1 MILIFILGL
10 VALRILYSVGEVYYE
25 RDWPR
30 STWKGLLIA
39 LGVLCI
45 AVSAFGQAARVDI
58 PLQTSGPNVPISGGP
73 LPQALWVANA
83 AAYLCTHPSTTLAA
97 CQAAPITTYTDSTE
111 GTTCPTATP
120 LVQLPGN
127 TCTAATGTTANVGFW
142 YGGGVFDYW
151 IVSSYGTYGP
161 FSGNSSNSALP
172 SSCGNPIGIPCG
184 GTGATTAAG
193 ALTSLGAAAL
203 SGATFTGPV
212 SGTSASFSGTV
223 AAGTSVSAPFV
234 NLTSTLPT
242 QYLNVAGWGDSLTA
256 GNEGLPVPTNSTWPI
271 QLEGISGLNTYNGG
285 EGGDGAY
292 QIYLRYTA
300 DTTHKNWLT
309 VFEAGTNDL
318 LDVPPY
324 NGVLSYINQMV
335 AQVPAGVPYVILPP
349 VLNILYGT
357 GSAQQISQAA
367 LMATEASTY
376 GTHYLDTWTPLLNDY
391 NPSIPTDV
399 WHHAQGTTAPSVR
412 AKYSLGSMVMA
423 AAITDTTSCLPL
435 TYPTNFAGY
444 SPSPMEIY
452 IDNEFILYTTTTA
465 CTRGYAGTTATT
477 HAIGAPWGGYDLI
490 HLNQSGYALWA
501 SLIKGWINNNGNAA
515 VDIGDF
521 SGMWENQ
528 FALNFDA
535 ALLSPSA
542 IGSVTPAPSIAA
554 VDFYA
559 GPANTTILA
568 GNGLYF
574 TPATATPNY
583 IENDTVGGGLA
594 FITNGRSTSFAN
606 SNLALNSD
614 QSSEFYGPLTVTGAV
629 IFSGGGLAHAIVFP
643 DPNAGAV
650 YTASQVLSTFFSPMA
665 GTVPA
670 GGAGTYNGVA
680 ATSYCNLGTAATAST
695 TFTFADGGTSFGTVA
710 FAASGTT
717 GTFTI
722 SSAKAIASGDKI
734 TLTAPAT
741 ADATAAGLNCSLVF
755 AY

>member
-30 STWKGLLIA
+30 DTWKGLLIA
-39 LGVLCI
+39 LGLLCI
-45 AVSAFGQAARVDI
+45 AISAFGQAVRIDI
-58 PLQTSGPNVPISGGP
+58 PLQTSGPSVPISGGP

-161 FSGNSSNSALP
+161 FSGNSSNSTLP
-172 SSCGNPIGIPCG
+172 SSCGSPIGIPCG

-203 SGATFTGPV
+203 AGATFTG
-212 SGTSASFSGTV
+212 
-223 AAGTSVSAPFV
+223 
-234 NLTSTLPT
+234 
-242 QYLNVAGWGDSLTA
+242 
-256 GNEGLPVPTNSTWPI
+256 
-271 QLEGISGLNTYNGG
+271 
-285 EGGDGAY
+285 
-292 QIYLRYTA
+292 
-300 DTTHKNWLT
+300 
-309 VFEAGTNDL
+309 
-318 LDVPPY
+318 
-324 NGVLSYINQMV
+324 
-335 AQVPAGVPYVILPP
+335 
-349 VLNILYGT
+349 
-357 GSAQQISQAA
+357 
-367 LMATEASTY
+367 
-376 GTHYLDTWTPLLNDY
+376 
-391 NPSIPTDV
+391 
-399 WHHAQGTTAPSVR
+399 
-412 AKYSLGSMVMA
+412 
-423 AAITDTTSCLPL
+423 
-435 TYPTNFAGY
+435 
-444 SPSPMEIY
+444 
-452 IDNEFILYTTTTA
+452 
-465 CTRGYAGTTATT
+465 
-477 HAIGAPWGGYDLI
+477 
-490 HLNQSGYALWA
+490 
-501 SLIKGWINNNGNAA
+501 A
-515 VDIGDF
+515 V
-521 SGMWENQ
+521 
-528 FALNFDA
+528 
-535 ALLSPSA
+535 
-542 IGSVTPAPSIAA
+542 T
-554 VDFYA
+554 
-559 GPANTTILA
+559 
-568 GNGLYF
+568 
-574 TPATATPNY
+574 
-583 IENDTVGGGLA
+583 
-594 FITNGRSTSFAN
+594 
-606 SNLALNSD
+606 
-614 QSSEFYGPLTVTGAV
+614 
-629 IFSGGGLAHAIVFP
+629 FSGGGLAHAIVFP

-680 ATSYCNLGTAATAST
+680 ATSYCNLSTAATAST
-695 TFTFADGGTSFGTVA
+695 TFTFADGGTSFGTVV